1 MKVIKSSNICLFK
14 KIYLLFLIHQ
24 ALLTELVLILPSVEL
39 VTLKQTGGKMK
50 ILKKILV
57 VVILV
62 ASILLI
68 GWAGELD
75 HHEYIE
81 ANYTYAN

>member
-1 MKVIKSSNICLFK
+1 
-14 KIYLLFLIHQ
+14 
-24 ALLTELVLILPSVEL
+24 
-39 VTLKQTGGKMK
+39 MK

-57 VVILV
+57 AVILV
-62 ASILLI
+62 ASILMI